1 MGHSVLG
8 LSHFPTLIT
17 PTVTWQ
23 DDTLQG
29 CRIKTCL
36 IKVSVLYYN
45 MTICL
50 FFSVPDAYSPDHTQ
64 SNWAPLPPPP
74 PLALRHFTLWFAF
87 QIMSGINLG
96 VVFQDQDSSCVFTL
110 PILVIH
116 DLLAKLFICFYVYHT
131 DKESNICIFRCTWV
145 ILKLFIQ

>member
-50 FFSVPDAYSPDHTQ
+50 FFFSSRCILTWPYSVKLST
-64 SNWAPLPPPP
+64 PPPSP
-74 PLALRHFTLWFAF
+74 PLALRRFTFWFAF

-131 DKESNICIFRCTWV
+131 KKV
-145 ILKLFIQ
+145 IYVFLDVHELY